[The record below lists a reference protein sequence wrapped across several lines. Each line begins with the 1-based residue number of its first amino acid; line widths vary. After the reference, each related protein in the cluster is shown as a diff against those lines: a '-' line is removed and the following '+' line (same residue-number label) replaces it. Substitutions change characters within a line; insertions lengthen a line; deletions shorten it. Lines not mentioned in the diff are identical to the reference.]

1 MDSTERTIILIK
13 AQALDE
19 ASKDWE
25 ARSEEYKAEGNTKVA
40 EVYHFMALMAHGRS
54 RSLEFSTYAE

>member
-1 MDSTERTIILIK
+1 MNSTERTIILIK

-19 ASKDWE
+19 ASKDWQ
-25 ARSEEYKAEGNTKVA
+25 ARSDEYKADGNAKVA
-40 EVYHFMALMAHGRS
+40 EVYLFMALVAQGRA